1 MIKAVIFDMY
11 ETLVTL
17 FNSTL
22 YKGKE
27 ISEEM
32 GIPEKTFREIWNPS
46 EDDRTLG
53 LRSFEDVITEI
64 LNVNGIYDQELF
76 DTIVRKRY
84 QLTAEAFSHKH
95 PDVILMLK
103 ALKDRGIKI
112 GLITNCYFE
121 ERDAIK
127 ACDLYE
133 LFDAVCMSCEI
144 GIKKPDL
151 RVYDLCAKKLGVE
164 PRECLFVGDGGSNEL
179 DAAKAAGMK
188 PLQAA
193 WYLKEGVDQP
203 CGRLDQF
210 DQADLPMDVLKFV
223 L

>member
-11 ETLVTL
+11 ETLVTM
-17 FNSTL
+17 FNSAY

-27 ISEEM
+27 ISEDM
-32 GIPEKTFREIWNPS
+32 GIPEKTFREIWDPS
-46 EDDRTLG
+46 VDDRTLG
-53 LRSFEDVITEI
+53 IRSFEDVITEI
-64 LNVNGIYDQELF
+64 MNSNGIYDKELF

-84 QLTAEAFSHKH
+84 TLTAEAFSHKD
-95 PDVILMLK
+95 PDIIPMLK
-103 ALKDRGIKI
+103 ALKDRGIKV

-133 LFDAVCMSCEI
+133 FFDAVCMSCET

-151 RVYDLCAKKLGVE
+151 LAYELCAGRLGVE
-164 PRECLFVGDGGSNEL
+164 QNECLFVGDGGSNEL
-179 DAAKAAGMK
+179 DAAKSAGMK

-193 WYLKEGVDQP
+193 WYLKDGVDQP
-203 CGRLDQF
+203 CGRLELF
-210 DQADLPMDVLKFV
+210 EQADSPMDVIKF